1 MLAVLF
7 SGKMQGRAAL
17 SEKRTAILLFLNRK
31 KKKAIVMDA
40 LTDEYIPVLDG
51 VQNQIMREIGIKG

>member
-1 MLAVLF
+1 MLRESRKIARCAF

-51 VQNQIMREIGIKG
+51 VQNR